1 MAKVTVDIGD
11 DSTIIESLI
20 VIEKIAQNKETSIE
34 DVNALIDI
42 TQSGVEQLSTG
53 ERPNESTETI
63 LTSLNNSINQI
74 KE

>member
-1 MAKVTVDIGD
+1 MVKVTVDIGD

-42 TQSGVEQLSTG
+42 TQSGVDQLSTG